1 MIAYANQSTTGRK
14 GCINPLKGFPGC
26 AAAGTYP
33 HAAGEK
39 TPRRVRIHLP
49 AKSSIFAPP
58 RDRGVLDDGRL
69 GRVRKLVWRAA
80 ESPPLRRD
88 RRFEIHLPP
97 AVSQE
102 RPVTCGETVRP
113 LHALREP

>member
-49 AKSSIFAPP
+49 AKSSIFALHVIVAFSTTAGWVGCGSSCGGP
-58 RDRGVLDDGRL
+58 R
-69 GRVRKLVWRAA
+69 K
-80 ESPPLRRD
+80 
-88 RRFEIHLPP
+88 
-97 AVSQE
+97 
-102 RPVTCGETVRP
+102 
-113 LHALREP
+113 ALL

>member
-14 GCINPLKGFPGC
+14 GCIKRFKSFPGC

-33 HAAGEK
+33 HAAGEN

-69 GRVRKLVWRAA
+69 GRVRKLVWAGRGKPSFTAG
-80 ESPPLRRD
+80 PKVR
-88 RRFEIHLPP
+88 IHFPP
-97 AVSQE
+97 AGSQQ
-102 RPVTCGETVRP
+102 RTG
-113 LHALREP
+113 

>member
-1 MIAYANQSTTGRK
+1 MIAYATQSTTGRK
-14 GCINPLKGFPGC
+14 GCIKRFKSSPGC

-33 HAAGEK
+33 HAAGEN

-58 RDRGVLDDGRL
+58 RDRGVFDDGRL

-97 AVSQE
+97 APS
-102 RPVTCGETVRP
+102 
-113 LHALREP
+113 HLRT